1 MVFLWFLTITISH
14 LIENHLT
21 VGNAV
26 MAKQKKVD
34 TSSSIASPDLSFI
47 GSKDEHAET
56 RNIAS
61 RQRVRSELD
70 DEVAR
75 FLNAGGKIDSIAAN
89 VMGDPPRKPESSY
102 GSRPI

>member
-1 MVFLWFLTITISH
+1 
-14 LIENHLT
+14 
-21 VGNAV
+21 
-26 MAKQKKVD
+26 MAKQKKD
-34 TSSSIASPDLSFI
+34 NTTSNPASPDLNFI

-61 RQRVRSELD
+61 RQRVRSEMD
-70 DEVAR
+70 SEVER
-75 FLNAGGKIDSIAAN
+75 FLKAGGKINNVAAN

>member
-1 MVFLWFLTITISH
+1 M
-14 LIENHLT
+14 N
-21 VGNAV
+21 
-26 MAKQKKVD
+26 
-34 TSSSIASPDLSFI
+34 FI
-47 GSKDEHAET
+47 GSKYEHAET

-61 RQRVRSELD
+61 RERVRSELD

-75 FLNAGGKIDSIAAN
+75 FLEAGGKIDNIAAN